1 MDNNFQR
8 LPENVDCVLYT
19 IALVKNAQALK
30 YTSMP
35 TRVQVGDYAEIS
47 GQRGLG
53 GGAFLTLPRMIG
65 RVSSMEYVEGWVPHS
80 TQFNLAVLA
89 NGIATYHWRATVTFH
104 GEDIDINGPLRNNQP
119 RPPLTLY
126 WVDFVNIM
134 NGEYNYVI
142 SKSSEIAYNTY
153 MSAGYNVPAFKDNIK
168 F

>member
-1 MDNNFQR
+1 MTKKAV
-8 LPENVDCVLYT
+8 VDYT
-19 IALVKNAQALK
+19 IAVVNNAQALK

-53 GGAFLTLPRMIG
+53 GGDFLDLPRMIG
-65 RVSSMEYVEGWVPHS
+65 RVTSLEYVEGWVPHS
-80 TQFNLAVLA
+80 AGDLSAVLA
-89 NGIATYHWRATVTFH
+89 NGITTYHWRATVTFH
-104 GEDIDINGPLRNNQP
+104 PEDIDIDGPLENNLP

-126 WVDFVNIM
+126 WVDFVDIM

-142 SKSSEIAYNTY
+142 SKSSEVAYNTY
-153 MSAGYNVPAFKDNIK
+153 MSAGFNVPALIKDIK